1 MIDVRQTN
9 ELTPRELV
17 TIFKERTRV
26 FVVEQTCY
34 YQEVD
39 DEDYQC
45 FHVRIL
51 DDQTNEL
58 MAYARIMPKKDKDY
72 VTFGRVLVVEKFRRQ
87 GLGNQLLKAVLNYI
101 STHFPG
107 LDVEIEAQ
115 AYLTKF
121 YGSFGFKQT
130 SEIYLL
136 DNIPHCQMKLAA
148 SVD

>member
-58 MAYARIMPKKDKDY
+58 MAYARIMPKKDS

-87 GLGNQLLKAVLNYI
+87 GLGNQLLKAVLDYI
-101 STHFPG
+101 STQFPG

>member
-58 MAYARIMPKKDKDY
+58 MAYARIMPKKDS

-87 GLGNQLLKAVLNYI
+87 GLGSQLLKAVLDYI

>member
-51 DDQTNEL
+51 DDRTNEL
-58 MAYARIMPKKDKDY
+58 MAYARIMPKKDS

-87 GLGNQLLKAVLNYI
+87 RLGSQLLKAVLDYI

>member
-45 FHVRIL
+45 FHMRIL

-58 MAYARIMPKKDKDY
+58 MAYARIMPKKDS

-87 GLGNQLLKAVLNYI
+87 GLGNQLLKAVLDYI

-148 SVD
+148 SID

>member
-58 MAYARIMPKKDKDY
+58 MAYARIMPKKDS
-72 VTFGRVLVVEKFRRQ
+72 VTFGRVLVVEKLRRQ
-87 GLGNQLLKAVLNYI
+87 GLGNQLLKAVLDYI

>member
-51 DDQTNEL
+51 DDRTNEL
-58 MAYARIMPKKDKDY
+58 MSYARIMPKKDS
-72 VTFGRVLVVEKFRRQ
+72 VTFGRVMVVEKFRRQ
-87 GLGNQLLKAVLNYI
+87 GLGSQLLKAVLDYI

>member
-1 MIDVRQTN
+1 MTDVRQTN

-58 MAYARIMPKKDKDY
+58 MAYARIMPKKDS

-87 GLGNQLLKAVLNYI
+87 GLGNQLLKAVLDYI

>member
-17 TIFKERTRV
+17 TIFKERTSV

-51 DDQTNEL
+51 DDQTDEL
-58 MAYARIMPKKDKDY
+58 MAYARIMPKKDS
-72 VTFGRVLVVEKFRRQ
+72 VTFGRVLVVKKFRRQ
-87 GLGNQLLKAVLNYI
+87 GLGNQLLKAILDYI

>member
-9 ELTPRELV
+9 ELTPQELV
-17 TIFKERTRV
+17 TIFKERTSV

-51 DDQTNEL
+51 NDRTNEL
-58 MAYARIMPKKDKDY
+58 MAYARIMPKKDS

-87 GLGNQLLKAVLNYI
+87 GLGSQLLKAVLDYI

>member
-17 TIFKERTRV
+17 TIFKERTSV

-58 MAYARIMPKKDKDY
+58 MAYTRIMPKKDS

-87 GLGNQLLKAVLNYI
+87 GLGNQLLKAVLDYI

>member
-51 DDQTNEL
+51 DDRTNEL
-58 MAYARIMPKKDKDY
+58 MAYARIMPKKDS
-72 VTFGRVLVVEKFRRQ
+72 VTFGHVLVVEKFRRQ
-87 GLGNQLLKAVLNYI
+87 GLGSQLLKAVLDYI

>member
-17 TIFKERTRV
+17 TIFKERTSV

-58 MAYARIMPKKDKDY
+58 MAYARIMPKKDY

-87 GLGNQLLKAVLNYI
+87 GLGSQLLKAVLDYI

-130 SEIYLL
+130 SEISLL

>member
-17 TIFKERTRV
+17 TIFKERTSV

-51 DDQTNEL
+51 DDRTNEL
-58 MAYARIMPKKDKDY
+58 MAYARIMPKKDS

-87 GLGNQLLKAVLNYI
+87 GLGSQLLKAVLDYI

-121 YGSFGFKQT
+121 YSSFGFKQT

>member
-58 MAYARIMPKKDKDY
+58 MAYARIMPKKDS

-87 GLGNQLLKAVLNYI
+87 GLGSQLLKAVLDYI

-107 LDVEIEAQ
+107 LDVEIETQ

>member
-1 MIDVRQTN
+1 MMDVRQTN

-58 MAYARIMPKKDKDY
+58 MAYARIMPKKDS

-87 GLGNQLLKAVLNYI
+87 GLGNQLLKAVLDYI

-148 SVD
+148 SID

>member
-51 DDQTNEL
+51 DDRTNEL
-58 MAYARIMPKKDKDY
+58 MAYARIMPKKDS
-72 VTFGRVLVVEKFRRQ
+72 VTFGLVLVVEKFRRQ
-87 GLGNQLLKAVLNYI
+87 GLGSQLLKAVLDYI

>member
-58 MAYARIMPKKDKDY
+58 MAYARIMPKKDS

-87 GLGNQLLKAVLNYI
+87 GLGNQLLKAVLDYI

-107 LDVEIEAQ
+107 LDVEIDAQ

-136 DNIPHCQMKLAA
+136 DNIPHCQMKLVA

>member
-17 TIFKERTRV
+17 TIFKERTSV

-51 DDQTNEL
+51 DDRTNEL
-58 MAYARIMPKKDKDY
+58 MAYARIMPKKDS

-87 GLGNQLLKAVLNYI
+87 GLGSQLLKAVLDYI

-130 SEIYLL
+130 SEIYL
-136 DNIPHCQMKLAA
+136 IG
-148 SVD
+148 

>member
-17 TIFKERTRV
+17 TIFKERTSV

-39 DEDYQC
+39 DKDYQC

-58 MAYARIMPKKDKDY
+58 MAYARIMPKKDS

-87 GLGNQLLKAVLNYI
+87 GLGNQLLKAVLDYI
-101 STHFPG
+101 STHFPS

-148 SVD
+148 SID

>member
-17 TIFKERTRV
+17 TIFKERTSV

-51 DDQTNEL
+51 DDRTNEL
-58 MAYARIMPKKDKDY
+58 MAYARIMPKKDS

-87 GLGNQLLKAVLNYI
+87 GLGSQLLKAVLDYI

-136 DNIPHCQMKLAA
+136 DDIPHCQMKLAA

>member
-58 MAYARIMPKKDKDY
+58 MAYARIMPKKDS

-87 GLGNQLLKAVLNYI
+87 WLGNQLLKAVLDYI

>member
-58 MAYARIMPKKDKDY
+58 MAYARIMPKKDS

-87 GLGNQLLKAVLNYI
+87 GLGSQLLKAVLDYI

-107 LDVEIEAQ
+107 LDV
-115 AYLTKF
+115 
-121 YGSFGFKQT
+121 
-130 SEIYLL
+130 
-136 DNIPHCQMKLAA
+136 
-148 SVD
+148 

>member
-17 TIFKERTRV
+17 TIFKERTSV

-58 MAYARIMPKKDKDY
+58 MAYARIMPKKDS

-87 GLGNQLLKAVLNYI
+87 GLGSQLLKAVLDYI

-136 DNIPHCQMKLAA
+136 DNIPHCQMKLVA
-148 SVD
+148 SVY

>member
-17 TIFKERTRV
+17 TIFKERTSV

-51 DDQTNEL
+51 DDRTNDL
-58 MAYARIMPKKDKDY
+58 MAYARIMPKKDS

-87 GLGNQLLKAVLNYI
+87 GLGSQLLKAVLDYI

>member
-51 DDQTNEL
+51 GDRTNEL
-58 MAYARIMPKKDKDY
+58 MAYARIMPKKDS

-87 GLGNQLLKAVLNYI
+87 GLGSQLLKAVLDYI

>member
-51 DDQTNEL
+51 DDRTNEL
-58 MAYARIMPKKDKDY
+58 MAYARIMPKKDS

-87 GLGNQLLKAVLNYI
+87 GLGSQLLKAVLDYI

-136 DNIPHCQMKLAA
+136 DNIPHCQMKLVA

>member
-17 TIFKERTRV
+17 TIFKERTSV

-51 DDQTNEL
+51 DDRTNEL
-58 MAYARIMPKKDKDY
+58 MAYARIMPKKDY

-87 GLGNQLLKAVLNYI
+87 GLGSQLLKAVLDYI

>member
-58 MAYARIMPKKDKDY
+58 MAYARIMPKKDS

-87 GLGNQLLKAVLNYI
+87 GLGNQLLKAVLDYI
-101 STHFPG
+101 STHFSG

>member
-17 TIFKERTRV
+17 TIFKERTSV

-51 DDQTNEL
+51 DDQTDEL
-58 MAYARIMPKKDKDY
+58 MAYARIMPKKDY
-72 VTFGRVLVVEKFRRQ
+72 VTFGRVLVVERFRRQ
-87 GLGNQLLKAVLNYI
+87 GLGNQLLKAVLDYI

-136 DNIPHCQMKLAA
+136 DNIPHCQMKLVA

>member
-17 TIFKERTRV
+17 TIFKERTSV

-58 MAYARIMPKKDKDY
+58 MAYARIMPKKDS

-87 GLGNQLLKAVLNYI
+87 GLGNQLLKAVLDYI
-101 STHFPG
+101 STHFPS

-148 SVD
+148 SID

>member
-1 MIDVRQTN
+1 MIDVKQTN

-51 DDQTNEL
+51 DDRTNEL
-58 MAYARIMPKKDKDY
+58 MAYARIMPKKDS

-87 GLGNQLLKAVLNYI
+87 GLGSQLLKAVLDYI

>member
-58 MAYARIMPKKDKDY
+58 MAYARIMPKKDS

-87 GLGNQLLKAVLNYI
+87 GLGNKLLKAVLDYI

-136 DNIPHCQMKLAA
+136 DNIPHCQMKLVA

>member
-17 TIFKERTRV
+17 TIFKERTSV

-51 DDQTNEL
+51 DDQTDEL
-58 MAYARIMPKKDKDY
+58 MAYARIMPKKDS
-72 VTFGRVLVVEKFRRQ
+72 VTFGRVLVVKKFRRQ
-87 GLGNQLLKAVLNYI
+87 GLGNQLLKAVLDYI

>member
-17 TIFKERTRV
+17 TIFKERTSV

-51 DDQTNEL
+51 DDRTNEL
-58 MAYARIMPKKDKDY
+58 MAYARIMPKKDY
-72 VTFGRVLVVEKFRRQ
+72 VTFGRVLVVERFRRQ
-87 GLGNQLLKAVLNYI
+87 GLGNQLLKAVLDYI

>member
-39 DEDYQC
+39 DEDCQC

-51 DDQTNEL
+51 DDRTNEL
-58 MAYARIMPKKDKDY
+58 MAYARIMPKKDS

-87 GLGNQLLKAVLNYI
+87 GLGSQLLKAVLDYI

>member
-17 TIFKERTRV
+17 TIFKERTSV

-51 DDQTNEL
+51 DDRTNEL
-58 MAYARIMPKKDKDY
+58 MAYARIMPKKDY
-72 VTFGRVLVVEKFRRQ
+72 VTFGRVLVVERFRKQ
-87 GLGNQLLKAVLNYI
+87 GLGSQLLKAVLDYI

>member
-58 MAYARIMPKKDKDY
+58 MAYARIMPKKDS

-87 GLGNQLLKAVLNYI
+87 GLGSQLLKAVLDYI

-136 DNIPHCQMKLAA
+136 DNIPHCQMKLVA

>member
-17 TIFKERTRV
+17 TIFKERTSV

-51 DDQTNEL
+51 NDRTNEL
-58 MAYARIMPKKDKDY
+58 MAYARIMPKKDS

-87 GLGNQLLKAVLNYI
+87 GLGSQLLKAVLDYI

-115 AYLTKF
+115 TYLTKF